1 MERIPPLRLR
11 GDTPLVFCPAVAVRR
26 MCRITKQWIDS
37 IPCEDA
43 ATPPFSHVHS
53 EVGPFINTDVGF
65 TCSYVRGIDGSA
77 ATQRR
82 FLEVMTRG
90 KITRYPWEFSALRA
104 LPLARES
111 LISRRVCP
119 EYIKIR
125 ARYYIAVS
133 RLRNL
138 FADRRLALELVATSQ
153 IGNLRE
159 ELAEFTPCPI
169 LTERLPRSSEY
180 VRNLSDDL
188 GELRAIFARTR
199 ARIT

>member
-1 MERIPPLRLR
+1 MGWVPDCSLAHRVNMERIPPLRLR

-37 IPCEDA
+37 IPWEDA

-119 EYIKIR
+119 EYIKKR
-125 ARYYIAVS
+125 DTTS
-133 RLRNL
+133 RLVDYVICL
-138 FADRRLALELVATSQ
+138 
-153 IGNLRE
+153 
-159 ELAEFTPCPI
+159 PI
-169 LTERLPRSSEY
+169 EGSR
-180 VRNLSDDL
+180 
-188 GELRAIFARTR
+188 
-199 ARIT
+199 